1 MNNNWSQYIQTT
13 EELYQSRS
21 LRFHDGN
28 KDLWLSAIG
37 VTANMNVLEIGCA
50 GGIFCHRIKTYL
62 PNVTITGL
70 DFDIGYIA
78 WAKEKS
84 AELNLDCVF
93 INGDATA
100 MPFTDN
106 SFDLCYSY
114 TVAEHIPTELFL
126 NEQRRVLKKN
136 GRISVMSVRSRLG
149 VKDENWFIRDAEE
162 IRLFEKVWEK
172 AGDYDKEKGIGSY
185 EMTEHDYP
193 KAFEKAGFRNVNV
206 EFITVVDYV
215 PDNADVSDKTAL
227 LQINTHRL
235 HVIASAEKALRIA
248 PDSLTDDEKQMLLK
262 LINERFDKRVE
273 QYKNGEKLWD
283 FSTSTVLIA
292 SGIK

>member
-1 MNNNWSQYIQTT
+1 MNNNWSQYVQTT

-37 VTANMNVLEIGCA
+37 VKNGMNILEIGCA

-62 PNVTITGL
+62 PDAKVTGL
-70 DFDIGYIA
+70 DFDSNHIA
-78 WAKEKS
+78 WAKKKTM
-84 AELNLDCVF
+84 ELGLDCAF

-100 MPFTDN
+100 MPFADN
-106 SFDLCYSY
+106 IFDLCYSY
-114 TVAEHIPTELFL
+114 TVAEHIPTDVLL
-126 NEQRRVLKKN
+126 CEQHRVLKPG

-162 IRLFEKVWEK
+162 IKLFEKAWER
-172 AGDYDKEKGIGSY
+172 AGNFDKDHNIGAY

-193 KAFEKAGFRNVNV
+193 KAVEKAGFHDVK
-206 EFITVVDYV
+206 VDFLTIV
-215 PDNADVSDKTAL
+215 DHAPDNADVSNTMAL
-227 LQINTHRL
+227 MQINTQRL

-248 PDSLTDDEKQMLLK
+248 PDALTDDERQALQG
-262 LINERFDKRVE
+262 LINERFDKRIE

-283 FSTSTVLIA
+283 FSTSTALIA

>member
-28 KDLWLSAIG
+28 KDLWLPAIG

-50 GGIFCHRIKTYL
+50 GGLFCHRIKTYL

-70 DFDIGYIA
+70 DFDIGHIA

-84 AELNLDCVF
+84 EELNLDCVF

-193 KAFEKAGFRNVNV
+193 KALEKAGFRNVNV
-206 EFITVVDYV
+206 EFITVVDYA